1 MAKVK
6 KISRKGILYRKI
18 KKGEDVVAF
27 ENRPFE
33 DILDYIYADSKNT
46 LSLTFIDKKKR
57 RNTLKIEKN
66 DFETMGLEFDE
77 SISIKPKICHNKCIF
92 CFVDQLPKGM
102 RNTLYVK
109 DDDYRLS
116 FVSGNYI
123 TLTNLTDKDM
133 ERIISYKLS
142 PLYISVHSTD
152 EDIRKKMLG
161 IKKAQP
167 ILDTIKKLVQNDI
180 KLHTQIVLV
189 PDVNDICLENTIEEL
204 KNAQVETV
212 AVVPVG
218 LTKHRQGLFDIKRVD
233 KKLARKTIGIVER
246 LYDKYPFFCYAS
258 DEMYQIAELPVKDY
272 GYYGGFEQIENGVG
286 LIAKFL
292 YEIELGLQD
301 APNSLNKSV
310 AVLTG
315 MGGQASMQKAKEMIK
330 KRIKGLEINIYTIKN
345 RFFGESVTVSGLV
358 TGRDIIKELE
368 KKDVQG
374 DYIIIPSVMLK
385 ELKKVFLDGVSVRQL
400 EKSLKKKIVV
410 SPVDGECFVNAI
422 KNGANKW

>member
-1 MAKVK
+1 
-6 KISRKGILYRKI
+6 
-18 KKGEDVVAF
+18 
-27 ENRPFE
+27 
-33 DILDYIYADSKNT
+33 
-46 LSLTFIDKKKR
+46 
-57 RNTLKIEKN
+57 
-66 DFETMGLEFDE
+66 
-77 SISIKPKICHNKCIF
+77 
-92 CFVDQLPKGM
+92 
-102 RNTLYVK
+102 
-109 DDDYRLS
+109 
-116 FVSGNYI
+116 
-123 TLTNLTDKDM
+123 
-133 ERIISYKLS
+133 
-142 PLYISVHSTD
+142 
-152 EDIRKKMLG
+152 
-161 IKKAQP
+161 
-167 ILDTIKKLVQNDI
+167 
-180 KLHTQIVLV
+180 
-189 PDVNDICLENTIEEL
+189 
-204 KNAQVETV
+204 
-212 AVVPVG
+212 
-218 LTKHRQGLFDIKRVD
+218 
-233 KKLARKTIGIVER
+233 
-246 LYDKYPFFCYAS
+246 
-258 DEMYQIAELPVKDY
+258 
-272 GYYGGFEQIENGVG
+272 
-286 LIAKFL
+286 FL